1 MFFRED
7 EAKIYENGVRQLR
20 RTWRSAVNS
29 VCLAG
34 ASDGVGYVCEV
45 VIMPTLNPPDGYL
58 RLNKYLIWR
67 P

>member
-45 VIMPTLNPPDGYL
+45 VIMPTC
-58 RLNKYLIWR
+58 KTCWV
-67 P
+67 